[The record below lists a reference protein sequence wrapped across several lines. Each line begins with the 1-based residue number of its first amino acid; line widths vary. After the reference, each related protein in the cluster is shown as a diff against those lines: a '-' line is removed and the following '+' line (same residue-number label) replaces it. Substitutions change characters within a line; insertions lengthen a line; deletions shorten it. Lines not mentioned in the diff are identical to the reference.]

1 MKLDL
6 GVSEGQQ
13 NLYENCIHDFWMR
26 FDEFSKGKEELLD
39 HWIRPSF
46 NLMSCLRPKHLF
58 WFSNLRMKSQKL
70 INWMIYMKSHL
81 SDFTTDH
88 NQQFQI
94 KVRVTET
101 WKYIAKTGQNFNK
114 YIHTQDNLLHI
125 LYSLILVSMF
135 TLSCKVL
142 IARKSALK
150 WHNNWMFW
158 SPIIVLSKQII
169 SDQNIR

>member
-1 MKLDL
+1 MDL

-114 YIHTQDNLLHI
+114 YIHHLIIKLRYKIYTFLHE
-125 LYSLILVSMF
+125 
-135 TLSCKVL
+135 TCDT
-142 IARKSALK
+142 
-150 WHNNWMFW
+150 
-158 SPIIVLSKQII
+158 I
-169 SDQNIR
+169 SDKNDDSEYVFLFLNWF

>member
-1 MKLDL
+1 MK
-6 GVSEGQQ
+6 
-13 NLYENCIHDFWMR
+13 
-26 FDEFSKGKEELLD
+26 FDKFSKGKEELLD

-46 NLMSCLRPKHLF
+46 NLMSRLRPKHLF

-135 TLSCKVL
+135 TLSYSFFDGCIVKKKNQKCSYRLHDFVDFTEYSW
-142 IARKSALK
+142 KYPSAI
-150 WHNNWMFW
+150 WH
-158 SPIIVLSKQII
+158 LSICFP
-169 SDQNIR
+169 